1 MGGFSVPSPNQ
12 QNLVLPNQGV
22 NPNRN
27 QQVLAS
33 MVGEVST
40 ENPDVDYE
48 TIKLWINNIV
58 RSIYDRRT
66 WYGLMIRG
74 QIATTG
80 FTIGGSVNVTNV
92 PTMTQQPN
100 QIFGINTNWN
110 PSVVG
115 QQFRLGFNTPPYTII
130 ACDSTNQILTIEMP
144 WAGVPYSSAGYFI
157 AQYYYALGDSIKYIH
172 VAKNM
177 IMAWRLR
184 LNYTQQ
190 TLDSIDPWR
199 ATVFT
204 PTALAQ
210 MPPDPNGNYMV
221 ELWPVPSIVQALPF
235 IAAVQPPNLV
245 EDNDA
250 LPAAIRSDIVTMFAV
265 AQAKTYRGP
274 KWNKYYDAAEAT
286 RLKGEANRELLYMAK
301 ADEDLYRQAVL
312 YPMDGLQLSPDLM
325 AGGRNAVWDVNHAV
339 GLGDGNGW

>member
-1 MGGFSVPSPNQ
+1 MGGFSQPYPNQ

-22 NPNRN
+22 NPIRN
-27 QQVLAS
+27 QQSFAQ
-33 MVGEVST
+33 MKGEVMD
-40 ENPDVDYE
+40 ENPDLDPE
-48 TIKLWINNIV
+48 TIGVWLNDIV

-80 FTIGGSVNVTNV
+80 FFIGGSVNVAQASNLV
-92 PTMTQQPN
+92 YGN
-100 QIFGINTNWN
+100 GTNWN
-110 PSVVG
+110 PSLVG
-115 QQFRLGFNTPPYTII
+115 QQFRLGFNTPPYTIT
-130 ACDSTNQILTIEMP
+130 ALDSVNQILTLEMP
-144 WAGVPYSSAGYFI
+144 WAGITYSSAGYFI
-157 AQYYYALGDSIKYIH
+157 AQYYYALGPTIKYIH

-190 TLDSIDPWR
+190 TLDTIDPWR

-210 MPPDPNGNYMV
+210 MPPDSNGNYMV

-245 EDNDA
+245 NDNDA
-250 LPAAIRSDIVTMFAV
+250 LPPAIRSDIVTSFAV
-265 AQAKTYRGP
+265 AKAKTYRGP
-274 KWNKYYDAAEAT
+274 KWNKYYDAPESA
-286 RLKGEANRELLYMAK
+286 RLKGEAERELRYMAK
-301 ADEDLYRQAVL
+301 ADEDLYRQDVL
-312 YPMDGLQLSPDLM
+312 LPIDSMKLSPDLM
-325 AGGRNAVWDVNHAV
+325 SGGRNAIWDVNHGVAAE
-339 GLGDGNGW
+339 GWGDGW

>member
-1 MGGFSVPSPNQ
+1 MGGFSVPYPNQ

-22 NPNRN
+22 NPLRN
-27 QQVLAS
+27 QQSFSS
-33 MVGEVST
+33 MKGEVMD
-40 ENPDVDYE
+40 ENPDLDPE
-48 TIKLWINNIV
+48 TVGVWINNIV

-66 WYGLMIRG
+66 WYGLMVRG

-80 FTIGGSVNVTNV
+80 FTIGGSVNVAQGGNTI
-92 PTMTQQPN
+92 Q
-100 QIFGINTNWN
+100 GIGTTWN

-115 QQFRLGFNTPPYTII
+115 QQFRLGFNTPPYTIT

-144 WAGVPYSSAGYFI
+144 WAGVSYSSAGYFI
-157 AQYYYALGDSIKYIH
+157 AQYYYALGPSIKYIH

-250 LPAAIRSDIVTMFAV
+250 LPAAIRSDIVTMLAI

-274 KWNKYYDAAEAT
+274 KWNKYYDAPEAT
-286 RLKGEANRELLYMAK
+286 RLKGEANRELRYMAK
-301 ADEDLYRQAVL
+301 ADEDLYRQDVL
-312 YPMDGLQLSPDLM
+312 LPVDAMQLAPDLL

-339 GLGDGNGW
+339 YAGSGDGGW

>member
-1 MGGFSVPSPNQ
+1 MSGFSVPYPNQ

-22 NPNRN
+22 TPIRN
-27 QQVLAS
+27 QNSLAA
-33 MVGEVST
+33 MIGEVST
-40 ENPDVDYE
+40 ENPDIDYE
-48 TIKLWINNIV
+48 TIKLWLNNIV

-80 FTIGGSVNVTNV
+80 FTIGGSVSVAQTS
-92 PTMTQQPN
+92 N
-100 QIFGINTNWN
+100 QIYGANTNWN

-115 QQFRLGFNTPPYTII
+115 QQFRLGFNTPPYTITD
-130 ACDSTNQILTIEMP
+130 CDSTNQVLTIEMP
-144 WAGVPYSSAGYFI
+144 WAGITYNSAGYFI
-157 AQYYYALGDSIKYIH
+157 AQYYYALGPSIRYIH

-210 MPPDPNGNYMV
+210 MPPDSNGNYMV

-245 EDNDA
+245 EDNNA
-250 LPAAIRSDIVTMFAV
+250 LPAAIRSDIVTMLAI

-274 KWNKYYDAAEAT
+274 KWNKYYDAQMAT
-286 RLKGEANRELLYMAK
+286 QLKAEANRELRYMAK
-301 ADEDLYRQAVL
+301 ADEDLYRQDVL
-312 YPMDGLQLSPDLM
+312 LPVDAMQLAPDLL

-339 GLGDGNGW
+339 YAGGGDGW